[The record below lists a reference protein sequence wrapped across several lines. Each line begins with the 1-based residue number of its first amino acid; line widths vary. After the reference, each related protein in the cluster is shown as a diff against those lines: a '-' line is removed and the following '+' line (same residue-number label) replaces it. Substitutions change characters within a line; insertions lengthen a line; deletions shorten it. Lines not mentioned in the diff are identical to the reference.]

1 MKKVAALALALV
13 LGLSMAAWAGEVS
26 GKIQAVDSAERV
38 ITLEDGTK
46 LWLAEGISLDNLKE
60 GAKVKASYEERD
72 GKNVVTSIDV
82 EEGRRPRAP
91 NARGLSVPTPRPIP
105 ETAG

>member
-1 MKKVAALALALV
+1 MKKVAALALAFALV

-26 GKIQAVDSAERV
+26 GKIQAVDSADRV

-82 EEGRRPRAP
+82 E
-91 NARGLSVPTPRPIP
+91 
-105 ETAG
+105 

>member
-26 GKIQAVDSAERV
+26 GKIQAVDSADRV

-60 GAKVKASYEERD
+60 GAKVKASYEERG

-82 EEGRRPRAP
+82 E
-91 NARGLSVPTPRPIP
+91 
-105 ETAG
+105 

>member
-26 GKIQAVDSAERV
+26 GKIQAVDSADRV

-82 EEGRRPRAP
+82 E
-91 NARGLSVPTPRPIP
+91 
-105 ETAG
+105 

>member
-46 LWLAEGISLDNLKE
+46 LWLAEGISLDNLRE

-82 EEGRRPRAP
+82 E
-91 NARGLSVPTPRPIP
+91 
-105 ETAG
+105 

>member
-26 GKIQAVDSAERV
+26 GKIQAVDSADRV

-46 LWLAEGISLDNLKE
+46 LWMAEGISLANLKE
-60 GAKVKASYEERD
+60 GATVKASYEERD

-82 EEGRRPRAP
+82 E
-91 NARGLSVPTPRPIP
+91 
-105 ETAG
+105 

>member
-1 MKKVAALALALV
+1 MMKVVALTFALL
-13 LGLSMAAWAGEVS
+13 LGLSMAAWAGEVA

-46 LWLAEGISLDNLKE
+46 LWVAEGISIDSLKE
-60 GAKVKASYEERD
+60 GVKVTASYEERD

-82 EEGRRPRAP
+82 E
-91 NARGLSVPTPRPIP
+91 
-105 ETAG
+105 

>member
-1 MKKVAALALALV
+1 MKKVVAVAFALV
-13 LGLSMAAWAGEVS
+13 LGLSMAAWAGEVA

-38 ITLEDGTK
+38 ITLDDGTK
-46 LWLAEGISLDNLKE
+46 LWVAEGIAIDNLKE

-82 EEGRRPRAP
+82 E
-91 NARGLSVPTPRPIP
+91 
-105 ETAG
+105 